1 MKFDVAKNLR
11 FIIMGGLSVVMLGW
25 LGFDFLTNASQHPMP
40 NALDVSQHAE
50 ENVDV
55 TANFLSDTVQSVS
68 EKTSELPSRQ
78 LPSRTFEE
86 PTPTDDTADSAIFE
100 LSDRAEEVLT
110 ELESTYLSEVKQARI
125 KAQIKE
131 YDSQQT
137 LNNYIAPPKPVKA
150 EAPPLTHALIS
161 QIKVKSIVQS
171 PTRITAWVEAE
182 EGTARPV
189 ERGAWVGNAKVADIT
204 KDSVRFITDNGKS
217 ITKYVDT
224 PTPTVEVQDE
234 VKR

>member
-11 FIIMGGLSVVMLGW
+11 FIIMGGLSIAMLGW
-25 LGFDFLTNASQHPMP
+25 LGFDFLTSASHHPMP

-55 TANFLSDTVQSVS
+55 TANFLSDTVQRVS
-68 EKTSELPSRQ
+68 EKTSELPSR
-78 LPSRTFEE
+78 TFEE
-86 PTPTDDTADSAIFE
+86 PTPSDDTADSAIFE

-131 YDSQQT
+131 YESQQA
-137 LNNYIAPPKPVKA
+137 LDNYIAPPKPVKA
-150 EAPPLTHALIS
+150 PVSPLTHALIS

-182 EGTARPV
+182 EGTARPIQ
-189 ERGAWVGNAKVADIT
+189 RGAWVGNAKVADIT
-204 KDSVRFITDNGKS
+204 KDSVRFITDSGKS
-217 ITKYVDT
+217 VTKYVDT